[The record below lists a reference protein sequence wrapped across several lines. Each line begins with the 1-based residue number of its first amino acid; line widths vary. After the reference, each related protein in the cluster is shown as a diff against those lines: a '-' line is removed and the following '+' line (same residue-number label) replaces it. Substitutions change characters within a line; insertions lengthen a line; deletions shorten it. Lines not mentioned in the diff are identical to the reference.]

1 MHQIIIVAP
10 YPDIRFV
17 TEGWMSRIRAIDR
30 IFGKIPRAYVN
41 FGDHHRK
48 DIDGAPVVCEEH
60 VVQYNLN
67 PNEPSHQL
75 IFDQLLQKASFCY
88 VHTVHLA
95 INVVNWLVTGKIIV
109 DIHGIVPEEEI
120 MLGRP
125 DQAERFAPV
134 EEMVLMYCNTLVA
147 VTNAMKDHL
156 IRKYPK
162 TTANFVILPIFE
174 EYNIKKKAISNSD
187 DGRRPRVIY
196 AGGTQVWQNVDLM
209 MDLVKQ
215 TSEYVDYTF
224 VSHDQELLKQKAR
237 QLKLGDRLTIRSATK
252 AELPEIYMA
261 HDFGFVLRDE
271 TAVNTV
277 SCPTKLSEYLDF
289 GIVPIVKYS
298 SLGDFD
304 RFGYNYIT
312 DEDLSELMLPD
323 AVCRAGMIQKNYAA
337 IDSLIH
343 EYKNGSERLK
353 ELV

>member
-1 MHQIIIVAP
+1 
-10 YPDIRFV
+10 
-17 TEGWMSRIRAIDR
+17 MSRIRAIDR
-30 IFGKIPRAYVN
+30 IFSKIPRAYVN

-48 DIDGAPVVCEEH
+48 DIDGVPVACEEN

-67 PNEPSHQL
+67 ANEPSHQL

-95 INVVNWLVTGKIIV
+95 INVVNWLATGKIIV

-162 TTANFVILPIFE
+162 TTANFIILPIFE
-174 EYNIKKKAISNSD
+174 EYNIKKKITSNSD
-187 DGRRPRVIY
+187 DDRHPRIVY

-209 MDLVKQ
+209 MSLVKN
-215 TSEYVDYTF
+215 THEYVDYTF
-224 VSHDQELLKQKAR
+224 ISHDQELLKQKAKE
-237 QLKLGDRLTIRSATK
+237 LKLGNRITIRSATK
-252 AELPEIYMA
+252 AELPDIYMA

-289 GIVPIVKYS
+289 GIVPIVKYA

-304 RFGYNYIT
+304 RFGYSYIT
-312 DEDLSELMLPD
+312 EDDLSELMLPD
-323 AVCRAGMIQKNYAA
+323 SVCRRGMIQKNYAA
-337 IDSLIH
+337 IESLIH

-353 ELV
+353 DLV